1 MEQTITGRLI
11 QQIEKLSAAQLQPL
25 FPKIKEAFLD
35 FLAASYAARQELAV
49 QKVQAVLDTPGNA
62 PLIGQKESCSAE
74 KSALFNGYQG
84 HYLDY
89 DDTSGTVR
97 GHVSA
102 VLLPVLL
109 ALASEKNVSGKRF
122 LAAYGVGEEIMAR
135 LGKCIGRT
143 HYEKGFHNTAT
154 LGILAG
160 ALAGAWLWQLEPR
173 QMTSALGLAAT
184 QSSGM
189 RLQFG
194 TETKPLQV
202 GLAAEKA
209 VEAVHLS
216 AAGIQSHPAILDGPL
231 GYFSLYGDGSQN
243 VSPILCQ
250 EWGKNWDLL
259 ENGLW
264 LKQETFCSG
273 AMHTRDAVEQIRAKN
288 DSSAETIEGVE
299 IIFPPGGDA
308 ALVQRTPKTGEEGR
322 FSAEYVAAIGLLG
335 EPYTHELFASKP
347 IPVRFRKLI
356 QRTVRSHDGSVKP
369 HPEAQPKGRFTIVKV
384 HLKDGNCME
393 SRVDV
398 PKGAPGNPLTE
409 EEQQR
414 KLLMCCGERTAAGF
428 LETVGNLENLDS
440 MEPLLQL
447 L

>member
-1 MEQTITGRLI
+1 MEQTITGTLI
-11 QQIEKLSAAQLQPL
+11 QQIEKLSADQLHLL
-25 FPKIKEAFLD
+25 FPKIKEALLD
-35 FLAASYAARQELAV
+35 FLAASYAARQEPAV
-49 QKVQAVLDTPGNA
+49 KKVWAVPATPGNA
-62 PLIGQKESCSAE
+62 PLIGQKAGCSAE

-102 VLLPVLL
+102 ILIPVLL
-109 ALASEKNVSGKRF
+109 ALASEKAVSGKRF

-135 LGKCIGRT
+135 LGRCIGRT

-160 ALAGAWLWQLEPR
+160 AMAGAWLQNLDPG
-173 QMTSALGLAAT
+173 QMASALGLAAT

-209 VEAVHLS
+209 VEAVHLA
-216 AAGIQSHPAILDGPL
+216 AAGVQGHPAILDGPL

-250 EWGKNWDLL
+250 EWGKDWDLL

-264 LKQETFCSG
+264 FKKETFCSG

-288 DSSAETIEGVE
+288 EFSAETIDRVE

-308 ALVQRTPKTGEEGR
+308 ALVKRTPKTGEEGR

-335 EPYTHELFASKP
+335 EPYTPELFAPKP
-347 IPVRFRKLI
+347 IPDRFRKLI

-369 HPEAQPKGRFTIVKV
+369 RPEAQPKGRFTIVKV
-384 HLKDGNCME
+384 CLKDGTCME

-414 KLLMCCGERTAAGF
+414 KLLMCCGKRVATGF
-428 LETVGNLENLDS
+428 REIVGNLENLDS

>member
-1 MEQTITGRLI
+1 MQETITGKLI
-11 QQIEKLSAAQLQPL
+11 QQIESLSENQMISL
-25 FPKIKEAFLD
+25 FPKTKEAGLD
-35 FLAASYAARQELAV
+35 FLAASYAARKETAV
-49 QKVQAVLDTPGNA
+49 QEVRGVLDLSGNT
-62 PLIGQKESCSAE
+62 PLIGQKRTSTAE

-102 VLLPVLL
+102 ILLPVLL
-109 ALASEKNVSGKRF
+109 ALGSEKTVSGKRF

-135 LGKCIGRT
+135 LGSCIGKK

-202 GLAAEKA
+202 GMAAEKA
-209 VEAVHLS
+209 VEAVHLA
-216 AAGIQSHPAILDGPL
+216 AAGVQSYPAILDGPL
-231 GYFSLYGDGSQN
+231 GYFSLYGEGSQK
-243 VSPILCQ
+243 VVPVLCK
-250 EWGKNWDLL
+250 EWGESWDLV

-264 LKQETFCSG
+264 FKQGTFCSG
-273 AMHTRDAVEQIRAKN
+273 AMHTRDAVEQIRVK
-288 DSSAETIEGVE
+288 DEFSAEAIEWVE

-308 ALVQRTPKTGEEGR
+308 ALVQTAPETGEEGR

-335 EPYTHELFASKP
+335 EPYTHELFAPKP

-414 KLLMCCGERTAAGF
+414 KLLMCCGERKAAGF

>member
-1 MEQTITGRLI
+1 M
-11 QQIEKLSAAQLQPL
+11 
-25 FPKIKEAFLD
+25 
-35 FLAASYAARQELAV
+35 
-49 QKVQAVLDTPGNA
+49 
-62 PLIGQKESCSAE
+62 
-74 KSALFNGYQG
+74 
-84 HYLDY
+84 
-89 DDTSGTVR
+89 
-97 GHVSA
+97 
-102 VLLPVLL
+102 
-109 ALASEKNVSGKRF
+109 
-122 LAAYGVGEEIMAR
+122 
-135 LGKCIGRT
+135 
-143 HYEKGFHNTAT
+143 
-154 LGILAG
+154 
-160 ALAGAWLWQLEPR
+160 
-173 QMTSALGLAAT
+173 
-184 QSSGM
+184 
-189 RLQFG
+189 
-194 TETKPLQV
+194 

-209 VEAVHLS
+209 VEAVHL
-216 AAGIQSHPAILDGPL
+216 AAVGVQGYPAILDGPL

-250 EWGKNWDLL
+250 EWGKDWDLL

-264 LKQETFCSG
+264 FKQETFCSG

-288 DSSAETIEGVE
+288 EFSAETIDRVE

-335 EPYTHELFASKP
+335 EPYTPELFAPKP
-347 IPVRFRKLI
+347 IPDRFRKLI

-369 HPEAQPKGRFTIVKV
+369 RPEAQPKGRFTIVKV
-384 HLKDGNCME
+384 CLKDGTCME

-414 KLLMCCGERTAAGF
+414 KLLMCCGKRVATGF
-428 LETVGNLENLDS
+428 REIVGNLENLDS